1 MNQSN
6 SNTMKL
12 VVCKGMQEYEMLR
25 LFMTIENKQ
34 AEKFQFY
41 TGQTV
46 ISIVQEVLYRD
57 TTINVIAHPYI
68 PQTNSLCF
76 AYDFSKST
84 STPAVVGLQ
93 TTANSVINN
102 IQQARTKLNTMD

>member
-1 MNQSN
+1 
-6 SNTMKL
+6 MKL
-12 VVCKGMQEYEMLR
+12 VVCKGMLEYEMLR

-41 TGQTV
+41 TGQTI

-76 AYDFSKST
+76 AYDFSKSV
-84 STPAVVGLQ
+84 STPAA
-93 TTANSVINN
+93 TANSVINN